1 MASRDRAKRKHRAL
15 LSVAA
20 LILAGTLVFSVP
32 ASLLAAGAKETEK
45 GKVAQLADP
54 FESFL
59 RTEKD
64 RLERARPL
72 EPLEMFNIE
81 DLKLLGIALSG
92 KKRVAMIED
101 PAGKLYSVFRGTW
114 IGPNEGRV
122 VEISLNRIVIEEIIY
137 DPAGQKQKNRV
148 VLDLYAEKTGGEK
161 P

>member
-1 MASRDRAKRKHRAL
+1 MASRDRAKRKRRVL

-20 LILAGTLVFSVP
+20 LILAGTLFFSAP
-32 ASLLAAGAKETEK
+32 ASLRSAGATETEK
-45 GKVAQLADP
+45 GKVEQLADP

-59 RTEKD
+59 RTDKD
-64 RLERARPL
+64 RLERARPP

-101 PAGKLYSVFRGTW
+101 PAGKLYSVFQGTW

-122 VEISLNRIVIEEIIY
+122 VEISLNRIVIDEIIY
-137 DPAGQKQKNRV
+137 DPAGQKKKNRV